1 MRSAAVKRSFWIE
14 AGIAVLLIAWAVAAF
29 VRSEMKP
36 LNVDELKINTSDLRS
51 LAASGDQL
59 ADQFLQG
66 NLTDTFFQTQ
76 TSLLQ
81 DKVKSTRKSLDSSLA
96 EPDVQSELGQS
107 RGLAAKLETAYGHLT
122 DPSQDVGKTK
132 EELAGL
138 VTPLEH
144 LEDGLKRKAE
154 KK

>member
-14 AGIAVLLIAWAVAAF
+14 AGIAVLLIALAVAAF

-59 ADQFLQG
+59 AVQFLRG

-81 DKVKSTRKSLDSSLA
+81 DKVKSTRKSLDSSEA
-96 EPDVQSELGQS
+96 APDV
-107 RGLAAKLETAYGHLT
+107 
-122 DPSQDVGKTK
+122 
-132 EELAGL
+132 
-138 VTPLEH
+138 
-144 LEDGLKRKAE
+144 
-154 KK
+154 